1 MRLRCHRLPAPT
13 QKLVDKQGF
22 WGMRVSCCDRQ
33 SQVNA
38 EYTGRV
44 VGAME
49 EEVENSDREEDRV
62 RGGSL

>member
-1 MRLRCHRLPAPT
+1 
-13 QKLVDKQGF
+13 
-22 WGMRVSCCDRQ
+22 MRVSCCDRQ